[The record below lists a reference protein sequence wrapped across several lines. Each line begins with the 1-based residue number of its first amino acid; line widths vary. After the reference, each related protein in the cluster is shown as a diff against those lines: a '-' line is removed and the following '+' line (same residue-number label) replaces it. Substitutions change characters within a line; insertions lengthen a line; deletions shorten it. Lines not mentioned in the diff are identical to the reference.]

1 MDQKYTKKYLNN
13 KLLLAH
19 FKSIIYF
26 KKTKARQQEEE
37 KLLHMSISEVS
48 VQKGTV
54 ELIGA
59 SWWHGLKENLLAA
72 LTLSVKNKLAEGE
85 EFCLGFEMADFL

>member
-1 MDQKYTKKYLNN
+1 M
-13 KLLLAH
+13 
-19 FKSIIYF
+19 S
-26 KKTKARQQEEE
+26 
-37 KLLHMSISEVS
+37 LLHVSISEMS

-85 EFCLGFEMADFL
+85 EFCLGFEMADFLQRKIKQKWCIICLPTQLVQ